1 MTFLQFKC
9 HAHIKSFNL
18 INPSF
23 IPKIKAFLL
32 DRRNTQLESRPGC
45 PRPRSLSHRLWDFS
59 AARDSLWRYLIE
71 INHSVNHSRVYFA
84 LRLCF
89 TPAAGPE
96 TTETHEP
103 NAAGQNKM
111 AKTVQR
117 NLGSPRSLRPTT
129 TRGNHANEPKVI
141 EGKKNIKRSTNILTF
156 QSKGDYFYVAAQFL
170 LLVSVIVM
178 TTVGTFPS
186 DDEPTT
192 AGRPKGS
199 SSRLAHDLLI
209 HGWPR
214 DERSWLAIFVRP
226 RKINR
231 NSLRQN
237 MIQSDIKLGNKLIF
251 NLENQPRVPEQPCRN
266 EQQRRATL

>member
-1 MTFLQFKC
+1 MTFPQFKC
-9 HAHIKSFNL
+9 HAHIKSFNF

-23 IPKIKAFLL
+23 IPKIKAFLPWL
-32 DRRNTQLESRPGC
+32 GDRRNTQLESRPGC

-103 NAAGQNKM
+103 NAAGQNKT

-129 TRGNHANEPKVI
+129 RGNHANEPKVV

-170 LLVSVIVM
+170 LLARLLLWPRWAPFRVTMSRRPP
-178 TTVGTFPS
+178 G
-186 DDEPTT
+186 D
-192 AGRPKGS
+192 PKGLPRGLHMTCS
-199 SSRLAHDLLI
+199 FTVDHVTNG
-209 HGWPR
+209 HGWR
-214 DERSWLAIFVRP
+214 FSFGRER
-226 RKINR
+226 
-231 NSLRQN
+231 
-237 MIQSDIKLGNKLIF
+237 
-251 NLENQPRVPEQPCRN
+251 
-266 EQQRRATL
+266 